1 MLKKLIPLLFIA
13 VGSAGA
19 QGQSFYLPVPD
30 GWRIESLPF
39 PIEFATQIPYS
50 GAEHLRFSPGWGDTK
65 SEELWSYCFLWWI
78 EPDSKISKE
87 SLERDLKAYYS
98 GLVGRNIV
106 SRKIDST
113 LVVPTIT
120 EFKELVRRTP
130 DSFGEKAKE
139 GTTTYAGTVKMLD
152 YMSLRPVTLHVEVR
166 VMPCL
171 KEGKSA
177 AFFAV
182 SPQPKTHAIWKQFGV
197 VRDGFRCTK

>member
-1 MLKKLIPLLFIA
+1 MLKKLIPLLFITVCVA
-13 VGSAGA
+13 KA

-30 GWRIESLPF
+30 GWRVEIIPF
-39 PIEFATQIPYS
+39 PIEFAPLIPYT

-78 EPDSKISKE
+78 QPDSKISTE
-87 SLERDLKAYYS
+87 SLEKDLKAYYS
-98 GLVGRNIV
+98 GLVGRNII

-120 EFKELVRRTP
+120 EFKEV
-130 DSFGEKAKE
+130 ENAK
-139 GTTTYAGTVKMLD
+139 GKKTYVGTVRMLD
-152 YMSLRPVTLHVEVR
+152 YMSLRPVTLQVEVL

-171 KEGKSA
+171 KEGNLA

-182 SPQPKTHAIWKQFGV
+182 SPQPKTHAIWQQFRV
-197 VRDGFRCTK
+197 VQEGFRCSK